1 MLALKVAHV
10 ETHVVDRVKLQLCMH
25 DAVEWKKFLP
35 SSVRS
40 KQNSASNLIANN
52 SSFSLSLSLSLSFLL
67 TMLAG
72 ASHIIISDFISLTSM
87 TLYSCVSGD
96 CHNTAT
102 KVCTSCKTTYYC
114 SYDCQKA
121 HWKKHKLTCNGP
133 NAFPAMRP
141 GIFDFMALPRKVRD
155 KVCDTVELS
164 LRAVY

>member
-52 SSFSLSLSLSLSFLL
+52 SSFSLSLSLSFLL

-96 CHNTAT
+96 CRNTAT

-155 KVCDTVELS
+155 KVCDTLELS